1 MGLGEVQELTSKL
14 QYQAEK
20 LQSDANVETNAVV
33 KKTQDEITRVNS
45 VIYETRTEARSIHT
59 STQHIEETTAAIL
72 LRLNEQQKQKAASKA
87 AEGAIVF
94 LQDKVR
100 TAKCK

>member
-1 MGLGEVQELTSKL
+1 MQDLTSKL

-20 LQSDANVETNAVV
+20 LQSDATVETNAVV
-33 KKTQDEITRVNS
+33 KRTQDEITRASS
-45 VIYETRTEARSIHT
+45 VIYETRTETKDIK
-59 STQHIEETTAAIL
+59 ETTAAIL
-72 LRLNEQQKQKAASKA
+72 LRLNEQEKQKAASKA

-94 LQDKVR
+94 LQEKVR